1 MRDPAKD
8 SPAHVARRVIREALR
23 ASLGTLMRD
32 AAGAPYVSL
41 VLVATDHDGA
51 PILLL
56 SDLAD
61 HTRNLARESRASL
74 LLDGTGEREDPLTGE
89 RVTLQGRLQRSEEP
103 RHRARFLAR
112 HPSAAMYAG
121 FKDFAFY
128 RMEVERAHLVAGF
141 GRIHWLDG
149 AEVLIARQ
157 PALVEA
163 EPGIV
168 EHMNDDHAD
177 ALQLC
182 ARQLLGHAGEAWRM
196 VGIDPEGC
204 DLRLGSR
211 AARLVFGRGV
221 TDAATARAELVV
233 LVGQARAQL
242 EAPNGIP

>member
-1 MRDPAKD
+1 MPETIED
-8 SPAHVARRVIREALR
+8 SPAYTARRVIREALR

-32 AAGAPYVSL
+32 TDGAPYVSL

-61 HTRNLARESRASL
+61 HSHNLARDPRASL

-89 RVTLQGRLQRSEEP
+89 RVTLQGRLERSTEV

-112 HPSAAMYAG
+112 HPAAAMYAD

-149 AEVLIARQ
+149 AEVLIAMR
-157 PALVEA
+157 PALIEV
-163 EPGIV
+163 EPGILA
-168 EHMNDDHAD
+168 HMNEDHAD
-177 ALQLC
+177 ALQLY
-182 ARQLLGHAGEAWRM
+182 ARQLLGQSGEAWRM

-211 AARLVFGRGV
+211 AARLAFGREV
-221 TDAATARAELVV
+221 SDAASARAELVA
-233 LVGQARAQL
+233 LVRQTRAGL
-242 EAPNGIP
+242 DASDTKP

>member
-1 MRDPAKD
+1 MRETVED
-8 SPAHVARRVIREALR
+8 SPGRTARRVIREALR
-23 ASLGTLMRD
+23 ASLGTVLRD
-32 AAGAPYVSL
+32 AAGAAYVSL

-61 HTRNLARESRASL
+61 HTRNLARDPRASL

-89 RVTLQGRLQRSEEP
+89 RVTLQGRLQKSAEP

-112 HPSAAMYAG
+112 HPSAAMYVD

-149 AEVLIARQ
+149 AEVLIRVQ
-157 PALVEA
+157 PELIEA

-168 EHMNDDHAD
+168 AHMNDDHAD
-177 ALQLC
+177 ALQLY
-182 ARQLLGHAGEAWRM
+182 ARQLLGQSGEAWRM

-211 AARLVFGRGV
+211 AARLLFGREV
-221 TDAATARAELVV
+221 SDAAGARDELVA
-233 LVGQARAQL
+233 LARQARSTLDASDTK
-242 EAPNGIP
+242 P